1 MLTMRPARL
10 TRRAILAGM
19 LTAACRRGI
28 RGSSRGRVLSLGP
41 AITETIFAIGGASA
55 LAGVSDYCDF
65 PEEARGY
72 PRAGTALQP
81 NLEVIANL
89 RPEVIVGQEAQGS
102 QLSTLERIAPVRAL
116 PWLTLPSFVSSVRA
130 LGDIVGQRANADA
143 LADRVQSGLTSRA
156 SASSPR
162 VLVVMTFDPASSA
175 AVWFE
180 RRNSLHGAALE
191 AAGGR
196 NAVDE
201 DVHGPPALSLE
212 RVIQLDPDLI
222 IPLVNRDPSDEAVRE
237 AIASWRRVPV
247 LRAVQ
252 RGAVRPVAL
261 QGIFSQGPR
270 ILALAEALGAVIRSS

>member
-1 MLTMRPARL
+1 MPSARL

-19 LTAACRRGI
+19 LAAACRRGT
-28 RGSSRGRVLSLGP
+28 RGGSRGRVLTLGP

-102 QLSTLERIAPVRAL
+102 QLSTLARIAPVRTL
-116 PWLTLPSFVSSVRA
+116 PWLTLASVVSSVRA
-130 LGDIVGQRANADA
+130 LGDLVGQRANADA

-156 SASSPR
+156 SADSPR
-162 VLVVMTFDPASSA
+162 VLLVMTFDAASSA
-175 AVWFE
+175 TVWFE

-196 NAVDE
+196 NVVDE

-212 RVIQLDPDLI
+212 RVIQLDPDLV
-222 IPLVNRDPSDEAVRE
+222 IPLVNAQDPSAKAVHD
-237 AIASWRRVPV
+237 AVASWKRVPV

-261 QGIFSQGPR
+261 PGIFSQGPR
-270 ILALAEALGAVIRSS
+270 ILALAEALGAIVRSS

>member
-1 MLTMRPARL
+1 MLT
-10 TRRAILAGM
+10 
-19 LTAACRRGI
+19 
-28 RGSSRGRVLSLGP
+28 LGP

-102 QLSTLERIAPVRAL
+102 QLSTLARIAPVRTL
-116 PWLTLPSFVSSVRA
+116 PWLTLASVVSSVRA
-130 LGDIVGQRANADA
+130 LGDLVGQRANADA

-156 SASSPR
+156 SADSPR
-162 VLVVMTFDPASSA
+162 VLLVMTFDAASSA
-175 AVWFE
+175 TIWFE

-196 NAVDE
+196 NVVDE

-212 RVIQLDPDLI
+212 RVIQLDPDLV
-222 IPLVNRDPSDEAVRE
+222 IPLVNAQDPSAKAVHD
-237 AIASWRRVPV
+237 AVASWKRVPV

-261 QGIFSQGPR
+261 PGIFSQGPR
-270 ILALAEALGAVIRSS
+270 ILALAEALGAIVRSS